1 LSYQKTTIKNV
12 IEDIDHNKIY
22 FPALQRKFVWSK
34 RQIELLFDSLM
45 RDYPFGTF
53 LFWRL
58 RKENAGGYVFY
69 EFLKEYDERD
79 PYNRRKTGEFSH
91 EEIIGVL
98 DGQQRLSSMYIGLMG
113 THTEKTR
120 YKRISNP
127 DAYEKMCLYLNLLS
141 LPYEV
146 DEEDEIKIN
155 EEQNFEFRFL
165 TENGARSSVTRKVEN
180 EDETSSENESMFWM
194 KVGQV
199 LSWKKEPE
207 FDRIVD
213 DFQNRCQTEAQK
225 EAISQNK
232 RFIKRALDVLHR
244 RIHQD
249 ELINYFEVAKD
260 DLEDI
265 LKIFV
270 RVNSGGTVLSKTDLL
285 FSTIVATW
293 DDGRDQIE
301 NLLKKINKKGDGFS
315 FGNEY
320 LMRCC
325 LVLSDGP
332 VIYKVNSFKS
342 ENVEKIRNEW
352 PQIAV
357 AVEKTVDLL
366 VEFGFNG
373 SVLSSQNATIII
385 AYFIYKG
392 GSINKES
399 KEGIQKYLI
408 HALLNG
414 IYGGQQDQL
423 ITELRKAFRKEMKT
437 DENGTIYHGRYEIF
451 SFEEMLNIKLPQQKS
466 LLVTED
472 DIERFL
478 MYKKGVASFLVLSIL
493 YPQLRYNQVL
503 FDQDH
508 IHPADDFTEEMYREM
523 GIPQEQWQ
531 EWRNLR
537 DCVPN
542 LQLME
547 RRQNSTKNKK
557 PFKEWFMQMDESNR
571 ILFSKNNY
579 LPDDVSLD
587 FENFMEF
594 FKQRKEKLRLEL
606 KKVLKIQTLV
616 AVQPEVLI
624 EWDAQDDEI
633 DEQEYIPVEGFNS

>member
-1 LSYQKTTIKNV
+1 
-12 IEDIDHNKIY
+12 
-22 FPALQRKFVWSK
+22 
-34 RQIELLFDSLM
+34 
-45 RDYPFGTF
+45 
-53 LFWRL
+53 
-58 RKENAGGYVFY
+58 
-69 EFLKEYDERD
+69 
-79 PYNRRKTGEFSH
+79 
-91 EEIIGVL
+91 
-98 DGQQRLSSMYIGLMG
+98 
-113 THTEKTR
+113 
-120 YKRISNP
+120 
-127 DAYEKMCLYLNLLS
+127 
-141 LPYEV
+141 
-146 DEEDEIKIN
+146 
-155 EEQNFEFRFL
+155 
-165 TENGARSSVTRKVEN
+165 
-180 EDETSSENESMFWM
+180 MFWM

-199 LSWKKEPE
+199 LSWKNEPE
-207 FDRIVD
+207 FDKIVD
-213 DFQNRCQTEAQK
+213 DFQKQCRTNTQK
-225 EAISQNK
+225 EAVLQDK
-232 RFIKRALDVLHR
+232 RLIKRALDTLHR
-244 RIHQD
+244 RIHRD

-301 NLLKKINKKGDGFS
+301 NLLKKINKKGDSFS

-332 VIYKVNSFKS
+332 VVYKVNSFKS

-392 GSINKES
+392 GNINKES

-423 ITELRKAFRKEMKT
+423 ITELRKAFREEVRT
-437 DENGTIYHGRYEIF
+437 DTNGIAYRGRYTDF
-451 SFEEMLNIKLPQQKS
+451 SFKEILKIKLPQQKS
-466 LLVTED
+466 LAVTED

-478 MYKKGVASFLVLSIL
+478 HYKKGSGAFLVLSLL
-493 YPQLRYNQVL
+493 YPQLRYKEVV

-508 IHPADDFTEEMYREM
+508 IHPASGFTEEKYRELE
-523 GIPQEQWQ
+523 IPPEQWQ
-531 EWRNLR
+531 EWWDFR

-547 RRQNSTKNKK
+547 RRQNSSKNDTS
-557 PFKEWFMQMDESNR
+557 FKEWFMQKDEADR
-571 ILFSKNNY
+571 IAFSKNNY
-579 LPDDVSLD
+579 LPDDVGLE
-587 FENFMEF
+587 FKNFMEF

-606 KKVLKIQTLV
+606 RKALKVQALTAGQS
-616 AVQPEVLI
+616 AVLT
-624 EWDAQDDEI
+624 EWDGHNDEI
-633 DEQEYIPVEGFNS
+633 DEQEYMTAEVFSS